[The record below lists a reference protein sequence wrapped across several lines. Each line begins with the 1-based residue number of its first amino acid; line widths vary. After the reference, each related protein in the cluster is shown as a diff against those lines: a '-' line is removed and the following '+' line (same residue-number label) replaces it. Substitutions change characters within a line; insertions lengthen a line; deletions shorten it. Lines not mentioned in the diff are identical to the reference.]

1 MNALKL
7 FFIRRLASD
16 LSAAKFAQVA
26 CYIIALG
33 VFVLSVFKLTTLQ
46 LTEAELFF
54 GVLLVL
60 ALFSSMLCGGTLVR
74 IEAELTKRN
83 DTRSP

>member
-7 FFIRRLASD
+7 FFSRRLSSD
-16 LSAAKFAQVA
+16 LSAAKIAQVA

-46 LTEAELFF
+46 LTETELFF

-60 ALFSSMLCGGTLVR
+60 AVFSSMICGGTLIR
-74 IEAELTKRN
+74 IEAELTNRN
-83 DTRSP
+83 DKRSR

>member
-1 MNALKL
+1 MNTLKL
-7 FFIRRLASD
+7 FFSRRLCGD

-26 CYIIALG
+26 CYIVALG

-46 LTEAELFF
+46 LTETELFF

-60 ALFSSMLCGGTLVR
+60 AVFSSMICGGTLVR

-83 DTRSP
+83 ETRSP